1 MRNRSI
7 RLAVPEIAVQRARAL
22 RAEVGYSHPTE
33 LEIEVLAHIRRAL
46 VRESPTQGAR
56 ANLLRMGAHGVISVA
71 SGLPLDQR
79 RWAIAHELGHF
90 ETHAAVS
97 YLSLC
102 IGEDLRL
109 SYDSSGHEQE
119 ANAFAAELLM
129 PEDLFA
135 PKCDVPKVF
144 WTPIVKLAEE
154 FQVSVTAAA
163 LRFLS
168 FTWDRVA
175 VVACKDGKV
184 AWSQST
190 RDFGPR
196 LAKGSPLDRWSLAYD
211 FFKKGQA
218 SQIPETVTAEAW
230 VPNAR
235 DGEEVV
241 EHLFPMPNL
250 GIALSLL
257 WFPAK

>member
-1 MRNRSI
+1 MRTRSI
-7 RLAVPEIAVQRARAL
+7 RLPMPEVAVKRARVV
-22 RAEVGYSHPTE
+22 RAEVGYAHPTE
-33 LEIEVLAHIRRAL
+33 LEIDVIAHIRRAL
-46 VRESPTQGAR
+46 VRDSPTRGAR
-56 ANLLRMGAHGVISVA
+56 ANLLRLGQRGVISVA
-71 SGLPLDQR
+71 CGLPLDQR
-79 RWAIAHELGHF
+79 RWAVAHELGHF

-97 YLSLC
+97 YLGVC
-102 IGEDLRL
+102 VGEDLRF
-109 SYDSSGHEQE
+109 SYDASGHEQE

-135 PKCDVPKVF
+135 PKCDVPKVS

-163 LRFLS
+163 LRFLA

-175 VVACKDGKV
+175 VMACKDGKV
-184 AWSQST
+184 AWCQST
-190 RDFGPR
+190 RDFGRR
-196 LAKGSPLDRWSLAYD
+196 LATGTPVDQWSLAYD

-218 SQIPETVTAEAW
+218 SQIPETVSAEAW

-241 EHLFPMPNL
+241 EHVFPMPNL
-250 GIALSLL
+250 GVALSLL